1 MKSSTKVTLLV
12 FLVLL
17 IDQGLKLWVK
27 TNMFYGEGINLFGQS
42 WAQLHFVEN
51 PGMAFGYNMGGD
63 IGKVALSLFR
73 IFAVGFLIYFI
84 NQLIKSKAKFGLL
97 ACFAF
102 ILAGAVGNILD
113 STFYG
118 YLFDKGTTWNAE
130 INDWVHYTGKS
141 EMDFS
146 GYASFLQGCVVDML
160 YFPML
165 EGNFPAWVPF
175 WGGESFLFFR
185 PVFNVAD
192 MSITIGV
199 LSIIL
204 FQRGFFSQGL
214 ESSDPKVTA
223 KHSTETTSETSKIT
237 TSADTDQASTTS
249 ATLGTTSPEHSESIV
264 DDASEQAS
272 DLPEEEE
279 KT

>member
-1 MKSSTKVTLLV
+1 
-12 FLVLL
+12 
-17 IDQGLKLWVK
+17 
-27 TNMFYGEGINLFGQS
+27 MFYGEGINLFGQS

-130 INDWVHYTGKS
+130 INDWVHYTGKA

-146 GYASFLQGCVVDML
+146 GYANFLQGCVVDML

-204 FQRGFFSQGL
+204 FQRSFFSQGL
-214 ESSDPKVTA
+214 ESSDAKVTEKPA
-223 KHSTETTSETSKIT
+223 TETTLGTPVVATPSDVNQSSTE
-237 TSADTDQASTTS
+237 STTLD
-249 ATLGTTSPEHSESIV
+249 ATSPPTHSESIV